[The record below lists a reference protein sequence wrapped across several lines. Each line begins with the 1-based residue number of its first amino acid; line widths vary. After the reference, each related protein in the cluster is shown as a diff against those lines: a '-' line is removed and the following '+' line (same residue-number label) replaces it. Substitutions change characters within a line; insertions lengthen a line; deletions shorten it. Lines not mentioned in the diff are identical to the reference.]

1 MAKTFEGKLTA
12 LFRKLEF
19 NGKTYYQCDFV
30 VPETTPGNR
39 FDNLNNRLS
48 SNKLQFY
55 DTGTE
60 EELNAKGFKEK
71 TIFHL
76 INSRNKVFFLTPL
89 FPTQVTIYWR
99 SP

>member
-71 TIFHL
+71 TLRHKL
-76 INSRNKVFFLTPL
+76 ITSSCTAPF
-89 FPTQVTIYWR
+89 
-99 SP
+99 